1 MALGLFAHMM
11 DAGVPANAITYASLM
26 EAAAACGE
34 QEKAIQIF
42 DWAFSAGLFTN
53 FTLDF
58 DDPEAYLIDLHG
70 LSEVGAKVVTLSW
83 LRRLHAAHGRG
94 LMISKSHSYAHIV
107 TGWGKHN
114 TDGQSKVKEAA
125 WSLLT
130 SDLGEPLKCWIPED
144 NVGVILVTTRDLYE
158 WLLKGADLHACVP
171 CLCGGAPGGSAKG
184 SKARDAS

>member
-1 MALGLFAHMM
+1 MTSSYLGPLPTHAPL
-11 DAGVPANAITYASLM
+11 VILRK
-26 EAAAACGE
+26 
-34 QEKAIQIF
+34 QQVR
-42 DWAFSAGLFTN
+42 GLGP
-53 FTLDF
+53 LG
-58 DDPEAYLIDLHG
+58 P
-70 LSEVGAKVVTLSW
+70 
-83 LRRLHAAHGRG
+83 HAAHGRG